1 MNARSRTF
9 IGRRAELRR
18 LDDALT
24 DCARSRLRFAL
35 VSGDAGIGKTA
46 LIRRF
51 ADVAR
56 RAAVQVFI
64 TECAQEDR
72 LRPFGPLL
80 QLSGPFAA
88 LATRWAKDSVITA
101 HDRDRAFAALSG
113 ELREAARNRPIV
125 VVLEDLQWCDEE
137 TLRLLPYLARR
148 TADAAVLVVAT
159 IRSDIAAAAT
169 LARTVVDLRRRGAVE
184 LALPPLT
191 PSQVGLLMRS
201 ILEKGRIDSALLS
214 YVSEHSEGNPL
225 FVEELVR
232 GLIDHGWVICV
243 DARWQPVRSLADAT
257 VPTSVGAG
265 VRDRLAL
272 VTAEVRWILS
282 NAAVIGP
289 RFTFDLL
296 LEATGASR
304 AVLVAAIRAG
314 IDAELIEER
323 QADGPTF
330 VFRHA
335 LFRDALRDAL
345 IGPERQ
351 EVHHRVALAMEATA
365 SETNR
370 ESLAPE
376 LARHFEAAGELERAA
391 RYHLASARVLG
402 MTERTWPT
410 GFAANAGVAAHLERA
425 LALAPPDHLDRAE
438 MLRVYAWAQADA
450 GRRLELIEE
459 SLKHAE
465 KTGDRRGIALATVM
479 SGVWRAMRGDRSG
492 AADIRRGIDLLEPLG
507 PSRDLAEAQFQL
519 ARFAML
525 DGDDNAVALAERA
538 VELARAQAD
547 PALLANALVTLG
559 PAQVAAGCSDG
570 VPTTRA
576 GIALAREHSVAA
588 VLPRGLINLVNSVAD
603 SGGSDD
609 AIEAA
614 EREHALEVPLS
625 GDGLDRAFL
634 EGRWDDALGM
644 ADELFVLEGPD
655 PGTVLRRAYIQVAR
669 GGPAG
674 IVDEVLAAH
683 EEVEKMLLWR
693 GTSLAVEVLYLCA
706 DHRAAVHA
714 SQYAARSM
722 DRGVRLAENQN
733 AAVAALASAVAAGA
747 PSAIDEW
754 LDRCAARRTLEPR
767 TAEARRAYAR
777 GERAV
782 REGRSDVAL
791 EAFSQSAA
799 GFDRPGQSLLARTL
813 PRLRRVELLAEIDP
827 GAAQREFAA
836 VTAIWR
842 DVDARW
848 FLERLREWGTT
859 RGLRGWSVAAH
870 RGPRPT
876 RRELE
881 VARLVADGLTN
892 KEIAAHLGI
901 AERTAETHVQRI
913 VTKLDLR
920 SRSQLAAW
928 MAGARGA
935 TDLHP

>member
-232 GLIDHGWVICV
+232 GLIDHGWVIFV

-376 LARHFEAAGELERAA
+376 LARHFEAAGEVERAA

-492 AADIRRGIDLLEPLG
+492 VADIRRGIDLLEPLG

-576 GIALAREHSVAA
+576 GIALAREHSLAA

-693 GTSLAVEVLYLCA
+693 GTSLAVEVL
-706 DHRAAVHA
+706 
-714 SQYAARSM
+714 
-722 DRGVRLAENQN
+722 
-733 AAVAALASAVAAGA
+733 
-747 PSAIDEW
+747 
-754 LDRCAARRTLEPR
+754 
-767 TAEARRAYAR
+767 
-777 GERAV
+777 
-782 REGRSDVAL
+782 
-791 EAFSQSAA
+791 
-799 GFDRPGQSLLARTL
+799 
-813 PRLRRVELLAEIDP
+813 
-827 GAAQREFAA
+827 
-836 VTAIWR
+836 
-842 DVDARW
+842 
-848 FLERLREWGTT
+848 
-859 RGLRGWSVAAH
+859 
-870 RGPRPT
+870 
-876 RRELE
+876 
-881 VARLVADGLTN
+881 
-892 KEIAAHLGI
+892 
-901 AERTAETHVQRI
+901 
-913 VTKLDLR
+913 
-920 SRSQLAAW
+920 
-928 MAGARGA
+928 
-935 TDLHP
+935 

>member
-1 MNARSRTF
+1 MNTRSRIF
-9 IGRRAELRR
+9 IGRRAELRS

-24 DCARSRLRFAL
+24 DCARSGLRFAL
-35 VSGDAGIGKTA
+35 VSGEAGIGKTA

-56 RAAVQVFI
+56 RAAAQVLI

-72 LRPFGPLL
+72 LRPFAPLL

-88 LATRWAKDSVITA
+88 IATRGAKDSVITA
-101 HDRDRAFAALSG
+101 PDRDRAFAAVSG
-113 ELREAARNRPIV
+113 ALREAARNRPIV

-137 TLRLLPYLARR
+137 TFRLLPYLARR
-148 TADAAVLVVAT
+148 AADAAVLVVAT
-159 IRSDIAAAAT
+159 IRSDIAASAT
-169 LARTVVDLRRRGAVE
+169 LARTVVDLRRRDAVE

-201 ILEKGRIDSALLS
+201 VLEKGRIDSALFS
-214 YVSEHSEGNPL
+214 YVAEHSEGNPL

-232 GLIDHGWVICV
+232 GLIDHGWVESV
-243 DARWQPVRSLADAT
+243 NAAWQPVRPLADVT
-257 VPTSVGAG
+257 VPTWVGAS

-272 VTAEVRWILS
+272 LPAEIRWILS

-304 AVLVAAIRAG
+304 TVLVAAIRAG

-323 QADGPTF
+323 QAAGPTF

-345 IGPERQ
+345 IGPEQ
-351 EVHHRVALAMEATA
+351 EEVHHRVALALEATT

-370 ESLAPE
+370 EWLAPE
-376 LARHFEAAGELERAA
+376 LARHFEAAGEVRRAA
-391 RYHLASARVLG
+391 RYHLASARALG

-410 GFAANAGVAAHLERA
+410 GFAANAGIAAHLEGA
-425 LALAPPDHLDRAE
+425 LALTPPDQPDRAE
-438 MLRVYAWAQADA
+438 ILRVYAWAQADN
-450 GRRLELIEE
+450 GRRLGLIEQ
-459 SLKHAE
+459 SLRHAE

-479 SGVWRAMRGDRSG
+479 AGVWRAMRGDRSG
-492 AADIRRGIDLLEPLG
+492 VADIRRGIELLEPLG
-507 PSRDLAEAQFQL
+507 PSRDLAQAQFQL
-519 ARFAML
+519 ARLAML

-538 VELARAQAD
+538 VELARAQD
-547 PALLANALVTLG
+547 EPALLANALITLG
-559 PAQVAAGCSDG
+559 PAQVAAGCRDG

-576 GIALAREHSVAA
+576 GLALAREHSLTEV
-588 VLPRGLINLVNSVAD
+588 VPRGLINLVNSVAD

-609 AIEAA
+609 EIEAA
-614 EREHALEVPLS
+614 EREYALEVPLS
-625 GDGLDRAFL
+625 GDGLDRAFS

-655 PGTVLRRAYIQVAR
+655 PGTLLMRAYIQAAR
-669 GGPAG
+669 VGPAG
-674 IVDEVLAAH
+674 VLDEVLGAH
-683 EEVEKMLLWR
+683 EEIEKMLLWR
-693 GTSLAVEVLYLCA
+693 GTSLAVEVLYLCG
-706 DHRAAVHA
+706 DHRAALRA

-722 DRGVRLAENQN
+722 DRGVRLAENQS
-733 AAVAALASAVAAGA
+733 AAILALASAVAIGA
-747 PSAIDEW
+747 SGAVDEW
-754 LDRCAARRTLEPR
+754 LHRCAGRRTLEPR
-767 TAEARRAYAR
+767 TAEGRRAYAR

-782 REGRSDVAL
+782 RDGRSDLAL
-791 EAFSQSAA
+791 DAFSQSAA
-799 GFDRPGQSLLARTL
+799 SFDRGRSLLARTL
-813 PRLRRVELLAEIDP
+813 PRLRRVELLAERDP

-836 VTAIWR
+836 ITAIWR

-848 FLERLREWGTT
+848 FLERIREWGAT
-859 RGLRGWSVAAH
+859 RGLRGWSVAAR

-876 RRELE
+876 DRELE

-901 AERTAETHVQRI
+901 AERTAETHVHRI

-928 MAGARGA
+928 MAGARGP

>member
-376 LARHFEAAGELERAA
+376 LARHFEAAGEVERAA

-492 AADIRRGIDLLEPLG
+492 VADIRRGIDLLEPLG

-576 GIALAREHSVAA
+576 GIALAREHSLAA

-706 DHRAAVHA
+706 DHRAALHA

-733 AAVAALASAVAAGA
+733 AAVAALASAVAVGA
-747 PSAIDEW
+747 PSAIDDW

-881 VARLVADGLTN
+881 VARLVAHGLTN

-920 SRSQLAAW
+920 SRSHLAAW